1 MSHNLKRGRG
11 KKVARNSAVFALL
24 LSNLIFNYG
33 LIGLPAQTP
42 PQTAKTRPAKA
53 APPAPG
59 SVNDV
64 PAPNQLAGWSLK
76 FDEEFD
82 GQALNYSKWSP
93 HPPSNVIPAGIQTWT
108 PEAIAISSGQAHL
121 TARKQSTGFTSG
133 ILTTFGTFAQTYGR
147 FEIRFRVPAGRGL
160 EPLFR
165 LLPIPAGETPSIDV
179 MNTTGGDPA
188 NAVFTNRWADARSER
203 EYTGSY
209 RAADLSVGFH
219 IISIEWDEEKIV
231 WTVDGVE
238 RFQSYEG
245 VPHQPLYL
253 TLMLVVGTDKAG
265 EPNPQTKFPATLDID
280 YVRVFAR
287 P

>member
-1 MSHNLKRGRG
+1 MLHNFKRSPR

-24 LSNLIFNYG
+24 LSNLVFNYG
-33 LIGLPAQTP
+33 LPRIPAQTGLRTTKP
-42 PQTAKTRPAKA
+42 IPTQA
-53 APPAPG
+53 APPADPNPTQLPG
-59 SVNDV
+59 W
-64 PAPNQLAGWSLK
+64 ALK

-93 HPPSNVIPAGIQTWT
+93 HAPGNIIPAGIQTWI
-108 PEAIAISSGQAHL
+108 PEAVTISGGQAHL
-121 TARKQSTGFTSG
+121 IARRQPTGFTSG

-147 FEIRFRVPAGRGL
+147 FEIRFRAPAGQGL
-160 EPLFR
+160 EALFR
-165 LLPIPAGETPSIDV
+165 LLPIPTGETPSIDV
-179 MNTTGGDPA
+179 MNTTGGDTA

-209 RAADLSVGFH
+209 RASDLSVGFH

-253 TLMLVVGTDKAG
+253 TLMLAIGTEKTG
-265 EPNPQTKFPATLDID
+265 EPNPQTKFPAVLDID
-280 YVRVFAR
+280 YIRVFAR